1 MYRVARLFKDDQDL
15 MKGFYHFLPDRNVQ
29 QRMAAKLDELEDMPR
44 GDDRYSRRKGDGSA
58 MASTSRGV
66 VVASGFACALYSITC
81 GEEGVEA
88 LYEHGMSTEQGR
100 YAFNDAGCIDAA
112 R

>member
-58 MASTSRGV
+58 MASTSRGGV
-66 VVASGFACALYSITC
+66 SSTVPQKRKRKVADREKEKERDIVSKAGPSK
-81 GEEGVEA
+81 VR
-88 LYEHGMSTEQGR
+88 STQ
-100 YAFNDAGCIDAA
+100 AFTLLPS
-112 R
+112 

>member
-58 MASTSRGV
+58 MASTSRGGV
-66 VVASGFACALYSITC
+66 SSTVPQKRKRKVADREKERDIVSKAGPSK
-81 GEEGVEA
+81 VR
-88 LYEHGMSTEQGR
+88 STQ
-100 YAFNDAGCIDAA
+100 AFTLFFS
-112 R
+112 